1 MLKILFML
9 FSGSS
14 QLVIGQYVPTGS
26 IIHKLNPLLK
36 LGLVFLLMLALFI
49 FTRGTDYLIIAI
61 FWLFAFMLSRL
72 SITFLLRGLKP
83 IFFLVVLTFFLHLL
97 VTTGEPSLSLGP
109 FSISKPGL
117 TNASFFAARLLLL
130 VGFTSLLTLSTSAI
144 ELTFALERVTKPLTP
159 LGFPAEEFAMMLTI
173 SLRFIPVLFGEMEK
187 IMKAQ
192 ICRGACFTSG
202 SLMDRV
208 RNYLSLLV
216 PLFANAFQ
224 RAFELALAMEV
235 RCYQAGG
242 QRSSW
247 RSYPFKF
254 KDLAALL
261 LVLSLIFCLA
271 LRP

>member
-1 MLKILFML
+1 ML

-26 IIHKLNPLLK
+26 VVHRLNPLLK
-36 LGLVFLLMLALFI
+36 LVLVFVMMVALFV
-49 FTRGTDYLIIAI
+49 FDSGFDYACIAL
-61 FWLFAFMLSRL
+61 FWLCAFLLSRL
-72 SITFLLRGLKP
+72 SLGFLLRGLKP
-83 IFFLVVLTFFLHLL
+83 IFFLVVLTFVLHLL
-97 VTTGEPSLSLGP
+97 VATGEPYIPVGP
-109 FSISKPGL
+109 ISVSRPGL
-117 TNASFFAARLLLL
+117 MNALFFASRLLLL

-144 ELTFALERVTKPLTP
+144 ELTFALERCAKPFAP

-192 ICRGACFTSG
+192 ICRGASFTRG
-202 SLMDRV
+202 SFMDRI

-224 RAFELALAMEV
+224 RAYELALAMEV

-242 QRSSW
+242 TRTSW
-247 RSYPFKF
+247 RAYPFRF
-254 KDLAALL
+254 RDAMACALVVGLVTALAFRA
-261 LVLSLIFCLA
+261 
-271 LRP
+271 

>member
-1 MLKILFML
+1 ML

-26 IIHKLNPLLK
+26 VIHRLNPVLK
-36 LGLVFLLMLALFI
+36 LILVFVMMVALFI
-49 FTRGTDYLIIAI
+49 FNNGIDYLIVAC
-61 FWLFAFMLSRL
+61 FWLLAFLLSGI

-83 IFFLVVLTFFLHLL
+83 VFFLVVITFILHLL
-97 VTTGEPSLSLGP
+97 VTSGEPQISLYF

-117 TNASFFAARLLLL
+117 INASFFAGRLLLL

-144 ELTFALERVTKPLTP
+144 ELTFALERCSKPLVP

-192 ICRGACFTSG
+192 ICRGANFSRGGIIT
-202 SLMDRV
+202 RIK
-208 RNYLSLLV
+208 NYLSLLV

-224 RAFELALAMEV
+224 RAYELALAMEV

-242 QRSSW
+242 TRTAW
-247 RSYPFKF
+247 RSYPLHSR
-254 KDLAALL
+254 DVIALIL
-261 LVLSLIFCLA
+261 TASLIGA
-271 LRP
+271 LVYRNIYL

>member
-1 MLKILFML
+1 ML

-26 IIHKLNPLLK
+26 IIHRLNPLLK
-36 LGLVFLLMLALFI
+36 LILVFILMVALFL
-49 FTRGTDYLIIAI
+49 FDNGQDYAIIAC

-72 SITFLLRGLKP
+72 SLSFLLRGLKP
-83 IFFLVVLTFFLHLL
+83 IFFLVVLTFVLHLF
-97 VTTGEPSLSLGP
+97 VATGEPYIDVGP
-109 FSISKPGL
+109 LSISQPGL
-117 TNASFFAARLLLL
+117 LNAAFFASRLLLL

-144 ELTFALERVTKPLTP
+144 ELTFALERCTKPLAP

-192 ICRGACFTSG
+192 TCRGASFTRG
-202 SLMDRV
+202 GLMDRI

-224 RAFELALAMEV
+224 RAYELALAMEV

-242 QRSSW
+242 VRTSW
-247 RSYPFKF
+247 RAYPFRG
-254 KDLAALL
+254 KDAIALL
-261 LVLSLIFCLA
+261 LVLGLVIA
-271 LRP
+271 LGLH